1 MISSTVVAD
10 NSVMALYFMLL
21 IVIPSLP
28 IIKRWFKTDYQTES
42 TPETQQSYWQPKQ
55 IQLLDIAL
63 SIAIAVALVAISFKL
78 SEIIQ
83 HVIPQSNVL
92 LTILV
97 SFFGDQYLL
106 LTTLTLLA
114 VAIWGDFFDKL
125 AGSSEIGTFII
136 YIFFVVI
143 GTPASFMTIIK
154 QHHYYL
160 SL

>member
-83 HVIPQSNVL
+83 HVIPQSM
-92 LTILV
+92 
-97 SFFGDQYLL
+97 SYLRY
-106 LTTLTLLA
+106 
-114 VAIWGDFFDKL
+114 WF
-125 AGSSEIGTFII
+125 
-136 YIFFVVI
+136 
-143 GTPASFMTIIK
+143 
-154 QHHYYL
+154 L
-160 SL
+160 SLAINTCYLQHLHYWQWLFGEISLIN